1 MKRPL
6 TYLNRSK
13 DMSLIHEDLARA
25 HMSARL
31 QEAREQRRAALL
43 ARAQRASKSAERKAL
58 QARLLLAR
66 AI

>member
-6 TYLNRSK
+6 TFLNRSK

-25 HMSARL
+25 HISARHR
-31 QEAREQRRAALL
+31 EAREQRRAALL
-43 ARAQRASKSAERKAL
+43 ARAQKASKSAERKAL

-66 AI
+66 AV